1 MSQSNVR
8 FCLEYWKSIAWH
20 TTTNDQ
26 IYRLKIGMFFFL
38 KMSLKCELQKVCCD
52 RNGQCTERDNS
63 MWNHSI
69 YFSDDRIFVQFQSNV
84 GAFNR
89 IHKTTHKN
97 GLLLFVGNFLSLY
110 VASNQ
115 TPLYVLLNG
124 SNVCICLFNT
134 QRMQRAV

>member
-1 MSQSNVR
+1 
-8 FCLEYWKSIAWH
+8 
-20 TTTNDQ
+20 
-26 IYRLKIGMFFFL
+26 
-38 KMSLKCELQKVCCD
+38 
-52 RNGQCTERDNS
+52 

-134 QRMQRAV
+134 